1 MSDQYDITDV
11 VRALRSREIS
21 VVTATLGGSTHE
33 PALLI
38 KAGDDYTGSRIAVYV
53 RGIPQVNSDFELAMD
68 QLASGTDPKQGI
80 EYMVLHSADVS
91 YVKSEPETGHE
102 FTNDILAERKKVY
115 GDPVE
120 MHNRIAGIWSAILK
134 HDVSAHDVALCM
146 VGLKLARAQNDP
158 THEDSLIDVAGYT
171 EIAQLIAKREY
182 ASE

>member
-1 MSDQYDITDV
+1 MRDQYGITDV
-11 VRALRSREIS
+11 IRELRKREIS
-21 VVTATLGGSTHE
+21 VVTATLGGDTHE

-38 KAGDDYTGSRIAVYV
+38 KAGDDYQSARVAVYI
-53 RGIPQVNSDFELAMD
+53 RGIPQDKSDFKLAMD
-68 QLASGTDPKQGI
+68 QLASGTDPNKGL
-80 EYMVLHSADVS
+80 EYMVLHDTDVS
-91 YVKSEPETGHE
+91 NVKYEPETGQE
-102 FTNDILAERKKVY
+102 FTNDILEERRKIY

-158 THEDSLIDVAGYT
+158 AHADSLIDVAGYT
-171 EIAQLIAKREY
+171 EIAQLIAKKEY